1 MAKLTC
7 PVKRHNR
14 KIAYDVALGVK
25 ILSNN
30 PKYVGNPFHK
40 RNPGNFN
47 LTPPSCATTRKNL
60 CDDVAIFNRNIAQQL
75 LEDGLRHGFFSVLMC
90 NGWPRNVWALFD
102 NKIPLEARLD
112 QYAGTYHGF
121 PMDRRDPLYMEII
134 KNW

>member
-30 PKYVGNPFHK
+30 PKYVGNPLHK
-40 RNPGNFN
+40 RNHGNFN
-47 LTPPSCATTRKNL
+47 LTPPSCAITRKNL

-75 LEDGLRHGFFSVLMC
+75 LEDGLRHVFQCF
-90 NGWPRNVWALFD
+90 NVQWLTTKCLGAF
-102 NKIPLEARLD
+102 
-112 QYAGTYHGF
+112 
-121 PMDRRDPLYMEII
+121 
-134 KNW
+134 